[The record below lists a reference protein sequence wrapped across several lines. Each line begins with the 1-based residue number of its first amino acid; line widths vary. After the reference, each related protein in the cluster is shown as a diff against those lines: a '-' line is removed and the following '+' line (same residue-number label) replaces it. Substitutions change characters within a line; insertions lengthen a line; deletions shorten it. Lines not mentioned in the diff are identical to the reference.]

1 MKVELLTGPGA
12 EIVPLLK
19 CWACDPFGYMKEQG
33 RCDLPGYY
41 LEDIR
46 TLRDRGGFLIAAA
59 EKGNVCGFA
68 VLSKLPWDSEYFDKQ
83 MGAVNY
89 LVVDPKK
96 ENKDETADQLLQY
109 AENLSRRNGLEFLLS
124 KTSTHDYTAIH
135 SLERNGFF
143 MMDTILSIYYDFR
156 RFPETGEHIKCPRF
170 EVRLA
175 DSADCD
181 ALVAVSRSAFAEHIG
196 RYHND
201 KNIPREKATGVYEQ
215 WLRSSCSGW
224 ADWIVVA
231 EKENQIAG
239 YSVWKKPSDNQ
250 KRHGIDLVDY
260 SIVAIDPRFQK
271 QGLFGLLTLEGMKLI
286 REKYRYSEGRTVVDN
301 YGVQRGFIKLG
312 WKICGG
318 RHAFHKWL

>member
-1 MKVELLTGPGA
+1 MIKFLSGNIT
-12 EIVPLLK
+12 EIEDLLK
-19 CWACDPFGYMKEQG
+19 DWSYDPLRYIKEQG
-33 RCDLPGYY
+33 SCNLQGYY
-41 LEDIR
+41 QEDIQR
-46 TLRDRGGFLIAAA
+46 IRDSGGLLIVAV
-59 EKGNVCGFA
+59 EKDEVCGFS
-68 VLSKLPWDSEYFDKQ
+68 VFSKLAWDSDYFNKQ

-89 LVVDPKK
+89 LIIDPKK
-96 ENKDETADQLLQY
+96 ENKDEIADGLLKDV
-109 AENLSRRNGLEFLLS
+109 ENSSKQKGIEFLLS
-124 KTSTHDYTAIH
+124 KTSTNDYTTIH
-135 SLERNGFF
+135 SLERNGFL

-156 RFPETGEHIKCPRF
+156 RFPEIKEDIKHQGY

-175 DSADCD
+175 CSADCD
-181 ALVAVSRSAFAEHIG
+181 QLIDVSRNAFARHFG

-201 KNIPREKATGVYEQ
+201 KNIPHEKATGVYEQ

-231 EKENQIAG
+231 EKEGRIAG

-250 KRHGIDLVDY
+250 KKHGIDLVDY

-286 REKYRYSEGRTVVDN
+286 HKNYRYSEGRTVVDN
-301 YGVQRGFIKLG
+301 FGVQRGFIKLG

-318 RHAFHKWL
+318 KHAFHKWL